1 MKNRLQQIE
10 KSLGAERFF
19 VLRQVILSFQPTYFM
34 QIRTKQPEVG
44 LLILF

>member
-19 VLRQVILSFQPTYFM
+19 VLRQVILSFQPTDLM
-34 QIRTKQPEVG
+34 QIRTK
-44 LLILF
+44 

>member
-19 VLRQVILSFQPTYFM
+19 VLRQMIFVSLEGEKP
-34 QIRTKQPEVG
+34 IR
-44 LLILF
+44 